1 MRLSLSSPPYYE
13 HLTTTGVSGFR
24 DQLEYKYC
32 ISYHRGRVSV
42 RLDRHFCCMDRE
54 LDVEEEIVRATY
66 VAQKCAKHCYPVCA
80 SQRGQLVLSIC
91 QFVSPVK
98 KF

>member
-1 MRLSLSSPPYYE
+1 MNILPLQE
-13 HLTTTGVSGFR
+13 CQGLG
-24 DQLEYKYC
+24 
-32 ISYHRGRVSV
+32 ISWNTSTVLVRGRVSV

-66 VAQKCAKHCYPVCA
+66 VAQKYAKHCYPVCA